1 MGDRERFLAVLE
13 DTEEGRLLHIR
24 LEDGTELSGHFG
36 RIDEEGNV
44 TLAGPDADQV
54 IAVDEVET
62 LTADP
67 DDELYEPEEPGV
79 S

>member
-1 MGDRERFLAVLE
+1 MGDRERFLAVFE

-36 RIDEEGNV
+36 RIDDEGNV
-44 TLAGPDADQV
+44 TLAGPDADHV

-62 LTADP
+62 LVADP
-67 DDELYEPEEPGV
+67 DDELYEPEEPGLG
-79 S
+79 

>member
-1 MGDRERFLAVLE
+1 MGDRERFLAVFE

-36 RIDEEGNV
+36 RIDDEGNV
-44 TLAGPDADQV
+44 TLAGPDADHV

-62 LTADP
+62 LVAAEA
-67 DDELYEPEEPGV
+67 DDELYEPDEPGI
-79 S
+79 

>member
-1 MGDRERFLAVLE
+1 MGDREHFLAVFE

-44 TLAGPDADQV
+44 TLVGSDADHV

-67 DDELYEPEEPGV
+67 DDELYEPGEPGV

>member
-1 MGDRERFLAVLE
+1 MGDREHFLAVFE

-36 RIDEEGNV
+36 RIDDEGNV
-44 TLAGPDADQV
+44 TLAGPDADHV

-62 LTADP
+62 LVADP
-67 DDELYEPEEPGV
+67 DDELFEPDEPSIG
-79 S
+79 

>member
-1 MGDRERFLAVLE
+1 MGDREHFLSVLE

-44 TLAGPDADQV
+44 TLAGPDADHV

-67 DDELYEPEEPGV
+67 DDELYEPEEPGIG
-79 S
+79 